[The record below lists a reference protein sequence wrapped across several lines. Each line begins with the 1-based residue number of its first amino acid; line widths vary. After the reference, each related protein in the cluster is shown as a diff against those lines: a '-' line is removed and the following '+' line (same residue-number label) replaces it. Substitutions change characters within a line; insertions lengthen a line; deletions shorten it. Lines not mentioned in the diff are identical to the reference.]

1 MTMKGILT
9 PKKKNL
15 ALPVLKAFSGKF
27 LKLSKLIAEGTDVF
41 AFYRGEIYEDSDCT
55 LGMYLVASDENGN
68 FVPLQVIINQVT
80 GSFKYNYGNSI
91 KNWFRFNNEKA
102 ILDAIIE
109 VIKVAE
115 SLNFSLS
122 TIYFEVATEGYKRGC
137 AEPDP
142 KEEGSYIMYIFSEE
156 EISTKFYLKEAIARN
171 KNSETIK
178 ELCGKWGVGVHN
190 KQ

>member
-1 MTMKGILT
+1 MATKSVLT

-15 ALPVLKAFSGKF
+15 AAPVLKAFNGKL
-27 LKLSKLIAEGTDVF
+27 LKLSKLISEGTDAF
-41 AFYRGEIYEDSDCT
+41 AFYRGEIYEVSEGI
-55 LGMYLVASDENGN
+55 LGMYLIASDVNGN

-80 GSFKYNYGNSI
+80 GSFKYEYGNA

-102 ILDAIIE
+102 IFDAIIE
-109 VIKVAE
+109 TIMVAE
-115 SLNFSLS
+115 SFKFSLS

-142 KEEGSYIMYIFSEE
+142 KEAGSYIMYIFSEE
-156 EISTKFYLKEAIARN
+156 DIATKFYLKEAIAKHGN
-171 KNSETIK
+171 VEEIK

>member
-1 MTMKGILT
+1 MAMKSVLT

-15 ALPVLKAFSGKF
+15 AAPVLKAFNGKL
-27 LKLSKLIAEGTDVF
+27 LKLSKLISDGTDVF
-41 AFYRGEIYEDSDCT
+41 AFYRGEIYEVSEGT
-55 LGMYLVASDENGN
+55 LGMYLVASDVNGN
-68 FVPLQVIINQVT
+68 FVPLQVSINQVT
-80 GSFKYNYGNSI
+80 GSFKYNYGNSA

-109 VIKVAE
+109 VIMVSE
-115 SLNFSLS
+115 SFNFSLS

-142 KEEGSYIMYIFSEE
+142 KEAGSYIMYIFSEE
-156 EISTKFYLKEAIARN
+156 EISTKFYLKEAIAKN
-171 KNSETIK
+171 KDSDKIK

-190 KQ
+190 K